1 VPNCCGATPKFPVPH
16 PSVMPFQHSP
26 FYGAG
31 TLITVFT
38 MVTDALRPTALPSS
52 VVIAALPA
60 VENVTPAGA
69 MIVPTMVPPPAPL
82 MVAALPTCQNTFL
95 ACAPLTRMTLR
106 GAAGAPTISV
116 VAIWKTQTAFALPW
130 ASRVRSDPVIVNEPP
145 AAVYVPGVTVW
156 PPNWPAPGSGP
167 PGRAARSLYADSAS
181 LAACVAIA
189 NVTAV
194 PSEGHVPVGGGTF
207 VNMVPLT
214 NPSLLPV
221 MV

>member
-1 VPNCCGATPKFPVPH
+1 V
-16 PSVMPFQHSP
+16 
-26 FYGAG
+26 G

-38 MVTDALRPTALPSS
+38 MVTDALRPTALPSR

-60 VENVTPAGA
+60 VEKVTPAGA
-69 MIVPTMVPPPAPL
+69 MMVPTIVPPPAPL
-82 MVAALPTCQNTFL
+82 IVAALPTCQNTFL
-95 ACAPLTRMTLR
+95 ACAPLMSITLR

-116 VAIWKTQTAFALPW
+116 VAIWKTQIAPALPW
-130 ASRVRSDPVIVNEPP
+130 ASRVRSDPVMVNEAA
-145 AAVYVPGVTVW
+145 AAVYVPGVRVS
-156 PPNWPAPGSGP
+156 PPSWPAPGSGP
-167 PGRAARSLYADSAS
+167 AGSAARLLNAASAS

-189 NVTAV
+189 KVTAV